1 MDPDL
6 HLAGAPVQ
14 SLAALDT
21 LLRQAREM
29 SEPQVRCLAWHY
41 RNVGDADAVGIQ
53 DSQQVE
59 RRLRRS
65 HALGVAIARAG
76 GRREAR
82 RLESA
87 CQLAVRTALAGS
99 PALPSLTRLGIIDD
113 AAAAVT
119 EAAMAILVRERL
131 GPELERD
138 LSGAW
143 SAVIDAPAPAGSAC
157 R

>member
-1 MDPDL
+1 
-6 HLAGAPVQ
+6 
-14 SLAALDT
+14 
-21 LLRQAREM
+21 M
-29 SEPQVRCLAWHY
+29 SEPQIRCLARHY
-41 RNVGDADAVGIQ
+41 RKGGDAGAVGIQ
-53 DSQQVE
+53 DAQQIG

-76 GRREAR
+76 GRLEAK

-99 PALPSLTRLGIIDD
+99 PSLRSLKRLGIIDD

-119 EAAMAILVRERL
+119 DAAMAILVRDRL
-131 GPELERD
+131 GAELQLD

-143 SAVIDAPAPAGSAC
+143 DAVMDATGSATQAN

>member
-6 HLAGAPVQ
+6 RLAGAPAQ

-21 LLRQAREM
+21 LLRQANGM
-29 SEPQVRCLAWHY
+29 SVPQVRCLAWHY

-53 DSQQVE
+53 DLHQIEQ
-59 RRLRRS
+59 RLRRS

-76 GRREAR
+76 GQREAR

-87 CQLAVRTALAGS
+87 CQRAVRTALAGS
-99 PALPSLTRLGIIDD
+99 PALRSLTRLGIIDD

-138 LSGAW
+138 LTGAW
-143 SAVIDAPAPAGSAC
+143 SAVIFAPAPVGSTC